1 MKIRSLSF
9 LTVVFVLLAFTA
21 NAQLT
26 GSAHDFHSLTW
37 NTSGEICLPCHTPHN
52 GSTTLSDAP
61 LWNHAATSSTF
72 TLYSSGTMNA
82 TMGQPTG
89 VSKLCLSCH
98 DGSVALDSYGGTS
111 GTTYVTGG
119 TNFGTDLTNDH
130 PISISYT
137 AALATADGELHDPTT
152 TLSGLSTTGNIDDD
166 MLFGTAHD
174 KLECSS
180 CHDVHNSGNH
190 GGLLVKSNA
199 ASALCITCHNK

>member
-1 MKIRSLSF
+1 MNPRRFSLF
-9 LTVVFVLLAFTA
+9 LALFVLLVGTA
-21 NAQLT
+21 NAQLSS
-26 GSAHDFHSLTW
+26 SAHNFTSATW

-52 GSTTLSDAP
+52 GSTTLTDAP
-61 LWNHAATSSTF
+61 LWNHAATSATF

-82 TMGQPTG
+82 TAGQPNG

-98 DGSVALDSYGGTS
+98 DGSVALDSYGGATGSTTIS
-111 GTTYVTGG
+111 GSS
-119 TNFGTDLTNDH
+119 NFGTDLSNDH

-152 TLSGLSTTGNIDDD
+152 TASGLSASGHIDDD

-180 CHDVHNSGNH
+180 CHDVHNKGNH
-190 GGLLVKSNA
+190 GNLLLKSNA
-199 ASALCITCHNK
+199 ASALCVTCHNK